1 MKANLSSILA
11 ATLFCSTALFSGASN
26 AYQAGDI
33 ILRFGAA
40 TVAPNDDSSSLRLNG
55 TPLAGSEV
63 SVGNDTQLGIVPAY
77 MLTDHLAIEL
87 LAATPFEHDLDYEI
101 PALGVDAD
109 LGSVKHLP
117 PTLTLLWHPLSP
129 ESRFQPYLG
138 GGINFTTFFDE
149 SESSEA
155 KSAVGARNLDLDDS
169 AGFALR
175 AGFDYQLND
184 HWVINAGVWYLDI
197 DTDASLDTA
206 LGRVKVDVD
215 IDPTVYMV
223 GLGYRF

>member
-1 MKANLSSILA
+1 MTPNLSAITA
-11 ATLFCSTALFSGASN
+11 AALLLTTTLLSSYTA

-55 TPLAGSEV
+55 TSLAGSEV

-87 LAATPFEHDLDYEI
+87 LAATPFEHDLAYEI
-101 PALGVDAD
+101 PTLGVDAD

-117 PTLTLLWHPLSP
+117 PTLTLLWHPLP
-129 ESRFQPYLG
+129 PGSRFQPYLG

-155 KSAVGARNLDLDDS
+155 ESAVGARNLDLDDS
-169 AGFALR
+169 VGFALR
-175 AGFDYQLND
+175 AGFDYQLSD
-184 HWVINAGVWYLDI
+184 HWVVNAGVWYLDI
-197 DTDASLDTA
+197 DSDASLDTA